1 MPANRDNDLKGFFLF
16 WKEHSNAISKD
27 NETAKEY
34 LREQGKNADAF
45 ANDLLKKIKKK
56 QLEYK
61 AEKSMLQFKNL
72 ASIKDRAVQKAKEL
86 LSVPGFSLADFMT
99 RERFAIQNRNLENL
113 SNDEIQNILEDYL
126 FLKMQQD
133 KPEKNRDL

>member
-1 MPANRDNDLKGFFLF
+1 MLSNRNKDLKGFFLF

-34 LREQGKNADAF
+34 LREQGKNPDAF
-45 ANDLLKKIKKK
+45 TNDLLKKIKKK

-61 AEKSMLQFKNL
+61 AEKSELQFDKL
-72 ASIKDRAVQKAKEL
+72 KAIKDRAIQKAKEL
-86 LSVPGFSLADFMT
+86 LAVPGFSLVNFMKH
-99 RERFAIQNRNLENL
+99 ESFAIQNRNLENL
-113 SNDEIQNILEDYL
+113 SEDEIQNILEDYL

-133 KPEKNRDL
+133 KPEKQGDL